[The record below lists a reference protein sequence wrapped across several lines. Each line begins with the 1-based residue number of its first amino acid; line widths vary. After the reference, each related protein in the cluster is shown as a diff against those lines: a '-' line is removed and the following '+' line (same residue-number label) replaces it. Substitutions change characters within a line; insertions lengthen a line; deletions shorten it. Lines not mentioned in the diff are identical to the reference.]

1 MRRFVVILLAALVLC
16 SCVSAAEAEEQSV
29 EQIVTAF
36 MEENGLS
43 EQNFS
48 ISYYNTVTGEA
59 YAFNDTKFAIAAS
72 TYKLPLN
79 MYFYEM
85 EQEGLITGDTIIAG
99 TGKTLDTCHQMSI
112 VDSNNEV
119 SELMMYHWGDH
130 TTYKN
135 NMRKYFSM
143 TDEEIDPLY
152 YQGNFYCVRMMMDT
166 LKYLYDHSESFE
178 ELLGYMKIA
187 APDAYFK
194 LGVQDYEVA
203 HKYGEV
209 QWFMNDTAIIYTPQP
224 FLLAVYTQ
232 NVCSQQ
238 VLADIA
244 RLLTDYTVEKAAQT
258 EQKEPETVE
267 LELSFTEVPKE
278 EPVDAPQPEL
288 SSEEAPETSAV
299 KRPVE
304 EKQLHADEI
313 RPEEPQKS
321 RYYRLFAIPGI
332 LLVAGICLILNKKRS

>member
-1 MRRFVVILLAALVLC
+1 MRKLIVLFLAAVLLC
-16 SCVSAAEAEEQSV
+16 TWAAAEQPQTV
-29 EQIVTAF
+29 EQIVADF
-36 MEENGLS
+36 MAENGLS

-48 ISYYNTVTGEA
+48 LSYYNTVTGEA
-59 YAFNDTKFAIAAS
+59 YAFNDDKFAIAAS

-85 EQEGLITGDTIIAG
+85 QRDGQITGDTVIEG

-119 SELMMYHWGDH
+119 SETMMYYWGGH
-130 TTYKN
+130 TQYKE
-135 NMRKYFSM
+135 NMRKYFTM

-152 YQGNFYCVRMMMDT
+152 YQGNFYCVRMMMDA
-166 LKYLYDHSESFE
+166 LRYLYANSGDFE

-244 RLLTDYTVEKAAQT
+244 RLLTDYTVEQGNRMEVETA
-258 EQKEPETVE
+258 EEPEEIE
-267 LELSFTEVPKE
+267 LELSFEPVPVERE
-278 EPVDAPQPEL
+278 EPEP
-288 SSEEAPETSAV
+288 
-299 KRPVE
+299 
-304 EKQLHADEI
+304 I
-313 RPEEPQKS
+313 PEEVTAEEPAVPEPEEETFAEVVPIEKPAVPGWIWAVPAVIVIAAVIGIWRKKKS
-321 RYYRLFAIPGI
+321 
-332 LLVAGICLILNKKRS
+332 

>member
-1 MRRFVVILLAALVLC
+1 VRRLLILLVISVLLC
-16 SCVSAAEAEEQSV
+16 GWVSAEEPETL
-29 EQIVTAF
+29 EQIVTDF
-36 MEENGLS
+36 MSTNGLS
-43 EQNFS
+43 EDNFS
-48 ISYYNTVTGEA
+48 ISYYNTVTGES

-85 EQEGLITGDTIIAG
+85 ERDGLITGDTIIAG

-119 SELMMYHWGDH
+119 SETMMYYWGGH
-130 TTYKN
+130 TAYKD

-143 TDEEIDPLY
+143 TDEEIDLLY

-166 LKYLYDHSESFE
+166 LKYLYDHSGDFE

-187 APDAYFK
+187 APEAYFK

-244 RLLTDYTVEKAAQT
+244 RLLTDYTVEQGTRMEEAAP
-258 EQKEPETVE
+258 EEPETVV
-267 LELSFTEVPKE
+267 LELTFEEVPVPEEPPKE
-278 EPVDAPQPEL
+278 EPV
-288 SSEEAPETSAV
+288 
-299 KRPVE
+299 
-304 EKQLHADEI
+304 
-313 RPEEPQKS
+313 PEEPVMEEPVQE
-321 RYYRLFAIPGI
+321 APAAEIVEENVPGFPWWTLSVPAVVLVVI
-332 LLVAGICLILNKKRS
+332 LLMKKKKS

>member
-1 MRRFVVILLAALVLC
+1 MAVILLC
-16 SCVSAAEAEEQSV
+16 SWVSAEEPETL
-29 EQIVTAF
+29 EQIVTDF
-36 MEENGLS
+36 MSTNGLS
-43 EQNFS
+43 KDNFS
-48 ISYYNTVTGEA
+48 ISYYNTVTGES

-85 EQEGLITGDTIIAG
+85 ERDGLITGDTIIAG

-119 SELMMYHWGDH
+119 SETMMYYWGGH
-130 TTYKN
+130 TQYKD
-135 NMRKYFSM
+135 NMRKYFNM

-166 LKYLYDHSESFE
+166 LKYLYDHSGDFE

-187 APDAYFK
+187 APEAYFK

-244 RLLTDYTVEKAAQT
+244 RLLTDYTVEQGKRMEEAAP
-258 EQKEPETVE
+258 EEPETVE
-267 LELSFTEVPKE
+267 LELTFEEVPVPEEPPKE
-278 EPVDAPQPEL
+278 EPV
-288 SSEEAPETSAV
+288 
-299 KRPVE
+299 
-304 EKQLHADEI
+304 
-313 RPEEPQKS
+313 PEEPVMEEPVQEAPAAEIVEENVPGFPWWILS
-321 RYYRLFAIPGI
+321 IPAVVLVVI
-332 LLVAGICLILNKKRS
+332 LLMKKKKS

>member
-1 MRRFVVILLAALVLC
+1 MRKLIVLILTAALLC
-16 SCVSAAEAEEQSV
+16 GWAAAEQAQTV
-29 EQIVTAF
+29 EQIVADF
-36 MEENGLS
+36 MAENGLS

-48 ISYYNTVTGEA
+48 LSYYNTVTGEA

-85 EQEGLITGDTIIAG
+85 QRDGQITGDTIIEG

-119 SELMMYHWGDH
+119 SETMMYYWGGH
-130 TTYKN
+130 TQYKE
-135 NMRKYFSM
+135 NMRKYFTM
-143 TDEEIDPLY
+143 TDKEIDPLY
-152 YQGNFYCVRMMMDT
+152 YQGNFYCVRMMMDA
-166 LKYLYDHSESFE
+166 LRYLYANSGDFE
-178 ELLGYMKIA
+178 ELIGYMKIA
-187 APDAYFK
+187 APDSYFK

-232 NVCSQQ
+232 SVCSQQ

-244 RLLTDYTVEKAAQT
+244 RLLTDYTVEQGKRMEA
-258 EQKEPETVE
+258 ETAEESEEIE
-267 LELSFTEVPKE
+267 LELTFEPVSVEPEEPEPMIEEAAAE
-278 EPVDAPQPEL
+278 EPVIPKTAEEDAVETVPM
-288 SSEEAPETSAV
+288 EERPSPGWIWAAPAV
-299 KRPVE
+299 IAAAAVIGIWK
-304 EKQLHADEI
+304 KK
-313 RPEEPQKS
+313 KS
-321 RYYRLFAIPGI
+321 
-332 LLVAGICLILNKKRS
+332 

>member
-1 MRRFVVILLAALVLC
+1 MRRLLIALLAAALLC
-16 SCVSAAEAEEQSV
+16 GWASAEEPETLEHIISD
-29 EQIVTAF
+29 F
-36 MEENGLS
+36 MSTNGLS
-43 EQNFS
+43 EKNFS
-48 ISYYNTVTGEA
+48 MSYYNTVTGES

-85 EQEGLITGDTIIAG
+85 QQEGLITGDTVIPG
-99 TGKTLDTCHQMSI
+99 TGKTLDTCHRMSI

-119 SELMMYHWGDH
+119 SETMMYYWGDH
-130 TTYKN
+130 TAYKN
-135 NMRKYFSM
+135 HMRKYFTM

-166 LKYLYDHSESFE
+166 LKYLYAHSEDFE

-238 VLADIA
+238 VLADLA
-244 RLLTDYTVEKAAQT
+244 RLLTDYTVEQGKRMEEAVP
-258 EQKEPETVE
+258 EEPEEVE
-267 LELSFTEVPKE
+267 LELTFEEVPVQTEEPKELPEKLPEEKPVMEEITSELPEE
-278 EPVDAPQPEL
+278 EPV
-288 SSEEAPETSAV
+288 EAGRKAFPWWAV
-299 KRPVE
+299 ASPATV
-304 EKQLHADEI
+304 I
-313 RPEEPQKS
+313 
-321 RYYRLFAIPGI
+321 
-332 LLVAGICLILNKKRS
+332 LILQLVKKKKS